1 MIDDLDKFSSSIQQ
15 QSLHLS
21 DERKKNLISF
31 TNKKVKN
38 IKLNKSSVE
47 IWQS

>member
-21 DERKKNLISF
+21 DERKKLISF

-47 IWQS
+47 I